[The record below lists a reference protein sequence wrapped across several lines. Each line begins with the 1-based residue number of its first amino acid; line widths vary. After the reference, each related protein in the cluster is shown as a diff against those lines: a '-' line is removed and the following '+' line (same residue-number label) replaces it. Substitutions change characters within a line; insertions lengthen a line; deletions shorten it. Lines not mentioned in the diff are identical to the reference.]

1 MCSVCGQYPC
11 SAQCPNADEQPVLY
25 CSVCNSPIY
34 HDYDYFEVCGV
45 IYCEDCMDSHRFDV
59 TEYIED
65 TAYEQQ
71 MREYEYAQD
80 AKADR
85 GDNEWK
91 ERDR

>member
-45 IYCEDCMDSHRFDV
+45 IYCEDCIHDCRR
-59 TEYIED
+59 
-65 TAYEQQ
+65 TA
-71 MREYEYAQD
+71 D
-80 AKADR
+80 
-85 GDNEWK
+85 K
-91 ERDR
+91 EITYNGAPRIAYGGNDWEAF